1 MSAPLSL
8 AQIASHNTKR
18 DIYVAVH
25 NKVYNITDFVEE
37 VSSFSNVPGSCEI
50 AILMSIFHSIPER
63 LMHILTKHFSSFLG
77 KDATES
83 FEDIGHSD
91 EAREILE
98 KYYVADLDEASK
110 TQVKKTPAARA
121 PSSSDSSSSGSSLRL
136 IVPILAVAGYFYYK
150 YAVQRN

>member
-1 MSAPLSL
+1 MAAPLSL
-8 AQIASHNTKR
+8 AQIASHNTKK

-25 NKVYNITDFVEE
+25 NKVYNITDFIEEHPGGEE
-37 VSSFSNVPGSCEI
+37 VLLDE
-50 AILMSIFHSIPER
+50 A
-63 LMHILTKHFSSFLG
+63 G

-98 KYYVADLDEASK
+98 KFYVADLDEASK

-121 PSSSDSSSSGSSLRL
+121 PSSSETSSSGSSLRL
-136 IVPILAVAGYFYYK
+136 IVPILAVAGYFFYK